1 MRNKT
6 PNFIREMKSIHA
18 VSTPLMPELYPPAL
32 QYTEASSSRHGTSE
46 HIAYNQL
53 KSTL

>member
-1 MRNKT
+1 MRHIT

-32 QYTEASSSRHGTSE
+32 QYTEASRHGTSE
-46 HIAYNQL
+46 HIACNQL